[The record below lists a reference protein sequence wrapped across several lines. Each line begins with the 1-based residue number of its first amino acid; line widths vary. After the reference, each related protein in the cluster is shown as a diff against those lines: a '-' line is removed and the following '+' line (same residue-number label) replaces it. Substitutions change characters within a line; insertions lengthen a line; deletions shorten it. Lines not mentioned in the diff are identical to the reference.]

1 VSGAAQWELLHDQVR
16 QLFLRFLLISTQ
28 LPPVQHGSTRLLY
41 QQLTAKTSIFCNK
54 LIKFANLA
62 DKQAALQ
69 NIFFLAIIK

>member
-1 VSGAAQWELLHDQVR
+1 
-16 QLFLRFLLISTQ
+16 
-28 LPPVQHGSTRLLY
+28 
-41 QQLTAKTSIFCNK
+41 LTAKTSIFCNK